1 MTRGLNHCAA
11 LTGAA
16 ELGYQR
22 GANEFSTLS
31 LQLQTIPSS
40 CARCGQMGQC
50 DGTMLK

>member
-22 GANEFSTLS
+22 GASEFSTLS
-31 LQLQTIPSS
+31 LQLQASLAA
-40 CARCGQMGQC
+40 ARDAAKWVSVVEQC
-50 DGTMLK
+50 